1 MKIKSLSQLQLY
13 FNNYVSHLSP
23 LYIAEIEEI
32 RSKDLK
38 ATHARSRCNACSQV
52 EELFQ
57 LRHRILRIFHRVS
70 NGSCIFEDFEVVS
83 TLERLVAEKV
93 DGRVVDAARKSL
105 FVLNVLQAVSF
116 IPALRENIEGD
127 LTADG
132 VSVRRKL
139 ATDYLGAKPMG

>member
-1 MKIKSLSQLQLY
+1 M
-13 FNNYVSHLSP
+13 
-23 LYIAEIEEI
+23 
-32 RSKDLK
+32 
-38 ATHARSRCNACSQV
+38 
-52 EELFQ
+52 
-57 LRHRILRIFHRVS
+57 S

-139 ATDYLGAKPMG
+139 ATDYLGAKLMG